1 MKYKLAI
8 LLLGSAMCFQ
18 GAVSQYPIKFD
29 VTELQESVK
38 FSEIFDDIQYI
49 SLETNEACYLSFLHQ
64 IQFDDLLIFFQDF
77 NKNEVFVFDML
88 GHFKNRIG
96 IIGKGPGEIIAYAD
110 FILDKE
116 KNQIEILD
124 AAKAQVIIYSYSGK
138 NYNLSFGC
146 IKKVIIYSYSGKFLG
161 TKNLISAGSIEKTH
175 KGNYMAWSDYWIG
188 FQDRSRN
195 LLNTTPLILLDD
207 NGKTINKFK
216 TEFKPFALGSPGIT
230 TGQNIIKLKDTLI
243 FYPDRSTLIYSYYE
257 TT

>member
-138 NYNLSFGC
+138 
-146 IKKVIIYSYSGKFLG
+146 FLG